1 MTNIIEI
8 VKQLVIFLWWI
19 FLFILLF
26 YILITTIIEIIK
38 KVSEKFK

>member
-26 YILITTIIEIIK
+26 YILITTIIETIK
-38 KVSEKFK
+38 KISEKFK

>member
-38 KVSEKFK
+38 KISEKFK

>member
-1 MTNIIEI
+1 MTSIIEI

-38 KVSEKFK
+38 KISEKFK